1 MLESLLLNRLSIFP
15 ELNSFL
21 TSERMELCT
30 LFASDFS
37 SNGSKYRREELE
49 VLRAL
54 PIYKMVT
61 ESYIQ
66 LRNQDL
72 CMIPSGSFLKPCGEC
87 CLSYPTDSVESSL
100 FRALVVPELQDQQIL
115 VKLGSPGFEGK
126 PQAEQE
132 DILIYLY
139 MNWQDLQVDSSV
151 VEVFEGD

>member
-1 MLESLLLNRLSIFP
+1 MLESLLLNRLSIFH

-61 ESYIQ
+61 GPYIQ
-66 LRNQDL
+66 LRSQDL
-72 CMIPSGSFLKPCGEC
+72 CMIPSGSFLKPCDER